1 MGLSLSVAEAHFG
14 CVCPRSTS
22 LSNGAV
28 QHVVPGVWSQVL
40 VLMLRLWQHLLGALP
55 GSSLMSAPV
64 STLNRTD
71 AGNHRNKSVIQ
82 MQRI

>member
-14 CVCPRSTS
+14 SVCPRSTS

-55 GSSLMSAPV
+55 GSSQTSAAG
-64 STLNRTD
+64 SALNRTVV
-71 AGNHRNKSVIQ
+71 GNHHNKSVVQ